1 MAGGTILDSRTLGL
15 QRRVRHIYLQV
26 TRIEVFFEG
35 AGKAEG
41 GKESLWGSRREGRIA
56 TTVLDLDLS
65 FKDVGGEIG
74 ASEISGDI
82 DHLC

>member
-1 MAGGTILDSRTLGL
+1 MKVQGRQGED
-15 QRRVRHIYLQV
+15 
-26 TRIEVFFEG
+26 
-35 AGKAEG
+35 
-41 GKESLWGSRREGRIA
+41 KESLWGSRREGRIA

-74 ASEISGDI
+74 VSEISGDI